1 MPIRKRSK
9 TTTVLEIVTAVELP
23 TLDEF
28 CDLFLKDN
36 ACKSTKCDEALF
48 KSNQK
53 YIYDTAIALL
63 MNNEEKA
70 RVIGYEIND
79 RSLANAWALMVQ
91 VHEAYR
97 VLYRTVDEKHRPL
110 LPYLNVNEI
119 WDGIGWWM
127 A

>member
-23 TLDEF
+23 GLGEF
-28 CDLFLKDN
+28 CVLFLKNN
-36 ACKSTKCDEALF
+36 AWKDTKCDEALF

-63 MNNEEKA
+63 MNDEEKA
-70 RVIGYEIND
+70 RVIGHEISK
-79 RSLANAWALMVQ
+79 RSRAWELMVQ
-91 VHEAYR
+91 VHDAYR
-97 VLYRTVDEKHRPL
+97 VLYDTVDEKHHPL
-110 LPYLNVNEI
+110 LPYLNVNKI